1 MRTTHLEH
9 RRRHQRGSA
18 LVLAILILFAMLGL
32 GMLAMRSATQNIA
45 GSGNLRLN
53 KQARYVAEVGLYH
66 AVTLMQQQGQTVLQA
81 RDDNEVIEIDSSGA
95 VQTVDGEE
103 KDAVAAVAGA
113 PPVLEAGPPSLGA
126 FQSALVPSYRVTV
139 DGFVPANGGVVGEEV
154 GEDGAPRSVFCR
166 AEFTSEGFVASEAL
180 PVNLDEIDP
189 EARFATSSLKAT
201 VVIGPFNPGT
211 TCRRSF

>member
-1 MRTTHLEH
+1 MHSTHPVDP
-9 RRRHQRGSA
+9 RRHQRGSA

-45 GSGNLRLN
+45 GAGNLRLN

-66 AVTLMQQQGQTVLQA
+66 AVTLMQQQGQVVLQA
-81 RDDNEVIEIDSSGA
+81 RSDNQTVEIDSSGA
-95 VQTVDGEE
+95 VSTVAGND
-103 KDAVAAVAGA
+103 KNAVAAVAGV
-113 PPVLEAGPPSLGA
+113 PPVLTTGPPALGA
-126 FQSALVPSYRVTV
+126 FQAALVPSYRVKV
-139 DGFVPANGGVVGEEV
+139 DGFVPSTTGLVGEEI
-154 GEDGAPRSVFCR
+154 GNDGAAQPVFCR

-180 PVNLDEIDP
+180 PVNLNDIDP
-189 EARFATSSLKAT
+189 EARFAMSSLKAT